1 MESRSL
7 IFVYLFWYS
16 LLKESNKVITMPK
29 LDIFRDFP
37 PPYPRCIQI
46 EVVISSFKSKTD
58 MYMSMFHQGG
68 KEILGAYYLHAPS
81 GLNSGSQTL
90 S

>member
-1 MESRSL
+1 M
-7 IFVYLFWYS
+7 
-16 LLKESNKVITMPK
+16 
-29 LDIFRDFP
+29 
-37 PPYPRCIQI
+37 